1 MNAYNYN
8 FYRNLFKALDE
19 WNLTAIMYH
28 NTMRVRCRNTA
39 DELSFIGAMSGHE
52 VKRTGGDDKTS
63 VFQIDGHA
71 VILDYV

>member
-8 FYRNLFKALDE
+8 FYRNLFKALDK
-19 WNLTAIMYH
+19 WKLAAIMRNEVMH
-28 NTMRVRCRNTA
+28 VRCKNTS

-52 VKRTGGDDKTS
+52 VKRTRGDEKMS